1 VLEVD
6 HLLPNSQDDKDEYNN
21 WQLLH
26 AHCHHYKTG
35 REQQQM
41 IVMLCGYNSQSCEEP
56 DEGSLSSP
64 VLNQR

>member
-35 REQQQM
+35 R
-41 IVMLCGYNSQSCEEP
+41 
-56 DEGSLSSP
+56 
-64 VLNQR
+64 